1 MQVEGYRDSKQ
12 GFGGGAPRHS
22 LPCCVSPL
30 GRGSDPEQRVG
41 QVAATDYTGL
51 TQVESKYWAPTLSL
65 WGGLGF

>member
-41 QVAATDYTGL
+41 QVAATIKKAAETAAFLIFRGSAL
-51 TQVESKYWAPTLSL
+51 
-65 WGGLGF
+65 